1 MAFLASAACL
11 NVGKRG
17 SVEPAC
23 CPGSDTTNNNLM
35 VLLIVV
41 RRYWRCQLSVRIFAL
56 LMTTTSLRLLAAATA
71 GLSLLASCDSS
82 SSKKETT
89 DARANDAPLTAPAG
103 LTPGHWNGWAKAQN
117 KAIHFAFDV
126 AVENGKPVVYLINK
140 GLDGTERLRCDEITS
155 AGDSA
160 TIRLH
165 VFDAALVLRPDSA
178 DKVVGTWVKYD
189 AKTPYRV
196 PVVAM
201 RGERPKPVALANT
214 PNYTGTWRVT
224 FTEDDGK
231 KYPALGI
238 FKQQGAAITGTF
250 LTTTGD
256 YRYLSGAVLPSGL
269 GLSTFDGNHGFLFQA
284 AKQPNGTLKGDFYS
298 GKAGHE
304 TWTAVLDPKATLP
317 DADTLTYMKKG
328 ESRLNF
334 KFPSVFE
341 GGVVEPTGPK
351 YRGKV
356 VVIQLLGSWCPN
368 CMDETAF
375 LAPWYDKNQSRGVEV
390 IGLGYERSPDYKLA
404 SARLRKLRERF
415 NIKYELAV
423 AGVSNKDSAAKSLPQ
438 LAKVLAFPTTIFL
451 DKKGNVRK
459 IHTGFA
465 GPGTGKYYQDEIA
478 GFNREVDKLL
488 KE

>member
-1 MAFLASAACL
+1 
-11 NVGKRG
+11 
-17 SVEPAC
+17 
-23 CPGSDTTNNNLM
+23 
-35 VLLIVV
+35 
-41 RRYWRCQLSVRIFAL
+41 
-56 LMTTTSLRLLAAATA
+56 MTTTSLRVLAAATA

-82 SSKKETT
+82 SSKKEST
-89 DARANDAPLTAPAG
+89 DTRAADASAASPAG
-103 LTPGHWNGWAKAQN
+103 LAPGHWDGWVRAQN
-117 KAIHFAFDV
+117 KAIHFEFDV

-140 GLDGTERLRCDEITS
+140 GLGGAERLRCDEITS
-155 AGDSA
+155 AGDST

-165 VFDAALVLRPDSA
+165 VFDAALVMRPDGA
-178 DKVVGTWVKYD
+178 DKLAGTWVKYD

-196 PVVAM
+196 PVVALH
-201 RGERPKPVALANT
+201 GQRPMPVAQPNT
-214 PNYTGTWRVT
+214 PNYTGTWRAT
-224 FTEDDGK
+224 FTEADGNT
-231 KYPALGI
+231 YPAVGI
-238 FKQQGAAITGTF
+238 FKQDGGAITGTF

-284 AKQPNGTLKGDFYS
+284 TKQPNGTLKGDFYS

-304 TWTAVLDPKATLP
+304 TWTAVLDPKAKLP

-328 ESRLNF
+328 ESQLNF
-334 KFPSVFE
+334 KFPSIFE
-341 GGVVEPTGPK
+341 GGVVDPSAPK

-368 CMDETAF
+368 CMDETAY
-375 LAPWYDKNQSRGVEV
+375 LAPWYDKNKSRGVEV
-390 IGLGYERSPDYKLA
+390 IGLGYERSPDYKVA
-404 SARLRKLRERF
+404 SARLRNLRDRYHI
-415 NIKYELAV
+415 NYELAV

-465 GPGTGKYYQDEIA
+465 GPGTGKYYQEEIA